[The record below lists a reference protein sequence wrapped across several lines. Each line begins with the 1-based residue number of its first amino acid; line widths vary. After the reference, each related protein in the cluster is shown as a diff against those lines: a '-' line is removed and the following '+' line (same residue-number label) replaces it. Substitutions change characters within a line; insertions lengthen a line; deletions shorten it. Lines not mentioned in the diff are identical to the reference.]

1 MNYAVQWISDMYS
14 NYHFSLIAMC
24 VYCNS
29 VLLMLLLFIVQV
41 LANIYAGK
49 LGSAI
54 TILSAFTERRGLRF
68 KRTKNTASRSGS
80 DDKVT
85 DSLTSENADESD
97 TVSSETAESSKGHES
112 ELDFLLYRD
121 VVSSHKYLS
130 SLYII
135 FKSLHQFEF
144 LTNCYMKY

>member
-1 MNYAVQWISDMYS
+1 MYS

-85 DSLTSENADESD
+85 DSLTSENMMSEEPDESEA
-97 TVSSETAESSKGHES
+97 VSSEAAESSKGQES
-112 ELDFLLYRD
+112 ISNLDFLLYRD
-121 VVSSHKYLS
+121 VVSS
-130 SLYII
+130 
-135 FKSLHQFEF
+135 Q
-144 LTNCYMKY
+144 